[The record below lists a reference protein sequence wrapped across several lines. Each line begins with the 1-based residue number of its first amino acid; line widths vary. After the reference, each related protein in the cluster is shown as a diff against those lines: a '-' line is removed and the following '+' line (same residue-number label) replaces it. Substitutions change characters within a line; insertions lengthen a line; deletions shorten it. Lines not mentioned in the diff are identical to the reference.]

1 MLIQGNATR
10 AEILKNLSVYIQSS
24 SLNDKRVIFDHLI
37 KLVDEKD
44 LEGMS
49 PVVTKSSNELILF
62 FYCSQTE
69 TAVRGL
75 LKVLNLTFVR
85 YDSKS
90 VYLVQEFVRRLLK
103 KSPTLGAKHL
113 TVCLHNFS
121 QQFRQSSSSEPIARI
136 CLTPLKLS
144 VCVQWNQL
152 TDSDTQS
159 KLIETQAILCT
170 VIVATDSPKIINKAY
185 GKLKIYWNSSNVE
198 QYAEVLAKLS
208 INETSIALH
217 LAILWDF
224 LIKYLS
230 ELKSFDLIAKHKS
243 TFREVFL
250 KQIIGC
256 KTKLSNEIIK
266 VGFRYQLKQITHDD
280 FSQLF
285 LPAIQKAVLRNAE
298 VVLNL
303 IGFLL
308 KGLSLDLSPYA
319 IDIGKLLVSQ
329 LHSKEDVLRA
339 EAIDATKHL
348 VHQCSNSVAIEG
360 LLKQYFAVL
369 NGSEGKLT
377 ITVQRWGVVSGIGAL
392 SYHSVSGEAQH
403 LSELA
408 LESLVTQLKGEVHE
422 PTILH
427 ITSQL
432 QLWCNRLVTEI
443 PKVFIEYFKALQ
455 TAKTST
461 AYVKSSYIACLYSG
475 FKLNMSN
482 QGNDVL
488 NILVNSAQKSFTATV
503 SQMPNLTEGLYA
515 VSLILKLM
523 TFDRQYEAKIK
534 SLFNQI
540 FETEKLAFLSEKF
553 ISSASEDSLQILTN
567 LIETLVLNYETKL
580 DGKMKPLN
588 KALVLL
594 MTHPISYAV
603 RKQALNTS
611 KKLILNSINAKFV
624 IDLLNEFYVLF
635 KDLNPIPRDNVH
647 SAEEKDQEVK
657 QPSPSALIECHN
669 HLVSSATDELDINAL
684 LSVTLRS
691 ANINIIFATNP
702 RLWSNLLHN
711 RFSQSSFD
719 KYITDNKE
727 QLTKAA
733 LRDIDD
739 GDVKS
744 NAIKALVCLAPHDF
758 IPVFIS
764 KAVNTLSHPDFKII
778 TLMDYEIYLTPEG
791 ELFDKSV
798 LEAHRNE
805 AQNSKNIKKES
816 KLYSY
821 KEQMEEIELRKELEA
836 RKKVQGKDNE
846 PQLTKKQLEVRQ
858 QQLEKES
865 QIRAKLKAN
874 YEDFRTAID
883 LIKVIADSS
892 TAISTY
898 VNDVLFSLINLFSSP
913 LCSEKATQLFVDLRK
928 SLFDQRDSS
937 LKHLGD
943 CMAYLTLRRL
953 KPFAPI
959 DENWMTGNL
968 DERIENIINY
978 LHKRTCR
985 PTGRDYDEKTA
996 QTAIRMRLTAPAFAY
1011 CFPLIKSLLLSG
1023 ETKEELTL
1031 RCLFIIS
1038 EHTQMRTD
1046 YSLDDTE
1053 DETLALKDPQYLPL
1067 KYMLDAI
1074 IKVIAKSTI
1083 TVEQSASKVLLD
1095 IALCANGAR
1104 GCAKASFD
1112 ELLILLEALKID
1124 VDQVRISSLA
1134 SLSTLSN
1141 ILMSLAD
1148 DNSRFVLTHRVF
1160 VAQYDPLDQCAAS
1173 AQRLFSDCRL
1183 KTRVSISDA
1192 LIEDILS
1199 GNSVVRH
1206 SVAGAME
1213 ALLKEYPEETPNVI
1227 SKLIAV
1233 YKDKSKVL
1241 PPSID
1246 SFGRPIA
1253 NSVVDIFEPRLG
1265 VALIFTQIAHLIP
1278 NDIIEQVTRF
1288 FVPEALGDRNEK
1300 VQSQM
1305 LEASIALVNLHGKDN
1320 INLLLNV
1327 FESYLDETP
1336 DSSENDAVRRSVV
1349 VLMGT
1354 LARHI
1359 DKDNPKVKPI
1369 VAKLIEALSTPS
1381 QMVQE
1386 AVANCLP
1393 HLIPAFKEEAPS
1405 LLQKLIQLLLESDSY
1420 GERKGAAYGI
1430 AGIVKGLGI
1439 LSLKQLG
1446 IMDAL
1451 TEAIQDKKNPNHREG
1466 ALFAFEMLC
1475 SMLGRLF
1482 EPYIVHILP
1491 HLLLCFGDSS
1501 NRVRQAT
1508 DDTAKQVMSKL
1519 SAHGVKLVLPSL
1531 LNALE
1536 EDSWRTKAGSIELLG
1551 AMAFCA
1557 PKQLSSCLPSIVPKL
1572 MAVLSDSHPRV
1583 QKTGA
1588 MALKQIGSVIRNPEI
1603 QAIVPV
1609 LLEALQDPAN
1619 KTHKCLNTMLNTK
1632 FVHFIDAP
1640 SLALIMPVVERAFQG
1655 RSTET
1660 RKMAAQI
1667 IGNMYALT
1675 DQKDL
1680 SPYLPSIIPGLK
1692 QSLLDPVPEVRGVTA
1707 RALGAMVKGMG
1718 EDIFEDLMPWLMST
1732 MTSELS
1738 SVDRSGAAQGLS
1750 EVMGGLGLER
1760 LEKFIP
1766 EIIETAE
1773 RTDIA
1778 PHVKDGYIMLFIYL
1792 PMVFTQDFTKY
1803 IGRIINPV
1811 LKALADENEFV
1822 RETALRAGQRIV
1834 NMYAE
1839 TAIQLLLPELERGL
1853 FDENWRIRF
1862 SSVQLLGDLLFKISG
1877 VTGKMT
1883 TETADEDDN
1892 FGTEQSH
1899 RAIMSAL
1906 GGDRRNRVLS
1916 GLYMGRSDVSLHVRQ
1931 AALHVWKVVVTNTP
1945 RTLKEILPTLFSL
1958 LLGCLASNS
1967 SDKQQ
1972 VAARTLGDL
1981 VRKLG
1986 ERILPEIIPILE
1998 QGLESDR
2005 SDQRQGVCIGLSEI
2019 MASTSRE
2026 MVQAFVDSLVPTVK
2040 KALFDP
2046 LPEVR
2051 QAAAKTFDS
2060 LHAAVGVRALDEILP
2075 ALLNQLGD
2083 PEKGERTLDGLR
2095 HVMAIKSRV
2104 VLPYLVPQVFFI
2116 EFCSFSLKVVIFHS

>member
-1 MLIQGNATR
+1 MGHTQWPHC
-10 AEILKNLSVYIQSS
+10 SQSIIVS
-24 SLNDKRVIFDHLI
+24 
-37 KLVDEKD
+37 
-44 LEGMS
+44 
-49 PVVTKSSNELILF
+49 
-62 FYCSQTE
+62 FYCTHSE
-69 TAVRGL
+69 TAVRSL
-75 LKVLNLTFVR
+75 VKVLILTFMR
-85 YDSKS
+85 YDTKS
-90 VYLVQEFVRRLLK
+90 VSLVVEFVKRLLK
-103 KSPTLGAKHL
+103 KSPTIASKHL

-121 QQFRQSSSSEPIARI
+121 QQLRQIISSEPIARI

-152 TDSDTQS
+152 TDADTQS
-159 KLIETQAILCT
+159 KLIETHAMLCT
-170 VIVATDSPKIINKAY
+170 VIVATDSTKIINKAY
-185 GKLKIYWNSSNVE
+185 HKLKIYWNSGDVD
-198 QYAEVLAKLS
+198 QYAQTLASLS
-208 INETSIALH
+208 ANTDASVALH

-230 ELKSFDLIAKHKS
+230 ELKSFDLIAKHKT
-243 TFREVFL
+243 TFRELFL
-250 KQIIGC
+250 KHIIGC
-256 KTKLSNEIIK
+256 KTKLSNEIIR
-266 VGFRYQLKQITHDD
+266 VGFRYQLKQITHED

-285 LPAIQKAVLRNAE
+285 LPSIQKAVLRNAE

-303 IGFLL
+303 IGFIL

-329 LHSKEDVLRA
+329 LHSKEEALRA
-339 EAIDATKHL
+339 EAVDATKNL
-348 VHQCSNSVAIEG
+348 VLQCSNSVAIEA

-377 ITVQRWGVVSGIGAL
+377 ITIQRWGVVSGIGAL
-392 SYHSVSGEAQH
+392 SHHSVSGEAQH

-408 LESLVTQLKGEVHE
+408 LEAFVTQLKTEVHE

-427 ITSQL
+427 MTSQL

-443 PKVFIEYFKALQ
+443 PKVFIDYFKSLQ

-475 FKLNMSN
+475 FKQNMSQ

-503 SQMPNLTEGLYA
+503 SQMPNLAEGLNA
-515 VSLILKLM
+515 LNLILKLLS
-523 TFDRQYEAKIK
+523 FDRQYETKIK
-534 SLFNQI
+534 SLFNQM

-553 ISSASEDSLQILTN
+553 IVSANEESLLVLVTF
-567 LIETLVLNYETKL
+567 IETLVFHYETKL
-580 DGKMKPLN
+580 NSKMKPLN
-588 KALVLL
+588 RAFILL
-594 MTHPISYAV
+594 MTHPISYSV
-603 RKQALNTS
+603 RKQAFNTS
-611 KKLILNSINAKFV
+611 KKLIANSINEKLV

-635 KDLNPIPRDNVH
+635 KDLNLNPKGNYQTGDER
-647 SAEEKDQEVK
+647 QEQEAK
-657 QPSPSALIECHN
+657 QPSPSALIECHR
-669 HLVSSATDELDINAL
+669 HLVSLATDTNTTALLLVALRSSHINA
-684 LSVTLRS
+684 
-691 ANINIIFATNP
+691 IFNTDA
-702 RLWSNLLHN
+702 RIWSKILHN
-711 RFSQSSFD
+711 RFKQNLFD
-719 KYITDNKE
+719 QYINENKE
-727 QLTKAA
+727 LFVKTV
-733 LRDIDD
+733 LRDIEDVE
-739 GDVKS
+739 VKS
-744 NAIKALVCLAPHDF
+744 NAIKALVCLSPHDF

-764 KAVNTLSHPDFKII
+764 KAIHTLSHPDFKII
-778 TLMDYEIYLTPEG
+778 TQMDYEIYLTPEG
-791 ELFDKSV
+791 ELYDKTV
-798 LEAHRNE
+798 LEVHKNE
-805 AQNSKNIKKES
+805 HSNTKNIKKES

-836 RKKVQGKDNE
+836 KKKAKGKDSE
-846 PQLTKKQLEVRQ
+846 PQLTKKQLEVRE

-865 QIRAKLKAN
+865 LIRAKLKAN
-874 YEDFRTAID
+874 YQEFRTAID
-883 LIKVIADSS
+883 LIEAIAVSS

-913 LCSEKATQLFVDLRK
+913 LCSQKATQLFVDLRL
-928 SLFDQRDSS
+928 SLFDQKDSN

-959 DENWMTGNL
+959 DPNWMTGDLNQ
-968 DERIENIINY
+968 RIENLVNY
-978 LHKRTCR
+978 LHRRTCR

-996 QTAIRMRLTAPAFAY
+996 QLAIRMRLTAPAFAY
-1011 CFPLIKSLLLSG
+1011 CFPLLKSLLLSG
-1023 ETKEELTL
+1023 ETSEELTL
-1031 RCLFIIS
+1031 HCLQIIS
-1038 EHTQMRTD
+1038 EHTQMRTN
-1046 YSLDDTE
+1046 YSLDDSE
-1053 DETLALKDPQYLPL
+1053 DEALALKDPQYLPL
-1067 KYMLDAI
+1067 KYMFDAI
-1074 IKVIAKSTI
+1074 IKVIAKSSI
-1083 TVEQSASKVLLD
+1083 TVEQTASKVLLD
-1095 IALCANGAR
+1095 IALCANGAK

-1112 ELLILLEALKID
+1112 EITILLEALKMD

-1134 SLSTLSN
+1134 CLSTLSN
-1141 ILMSLAD
+1141 ILINLSEEK
-1148 DNSRFVLTHRVF
+1148 SKFFLTHRVF
-1160 VAQYDPLDQCAAS
+1160 VAQFDPLDQCSAS
-1173 AQRLFSDCRL
+1173 AQRLFNECRL
-1183 KTRVSISDA
+1183 KTSVSLTDS
-1192 LIEDILS
+1192 LIEDILT

-1213 ALLKEYPEETPNVI
+1213 ALLTEYPEETPNVI

-1233 YKDKSKVL
+1233 YRDKAKVL

-1246 SFGRPIA
+1246 SFGRTIA
-1253 NSVVDIFEPRLG
+1253 NSVVDNFEPRLG
-1265 VALIFTQIAHLIP
+1265 VALILTRIAPLIP
-1278 NDIIEQVTRF
+1278 NSIIEQITHF

-1305 LEASIALVNLHGKDN
+1305 LEAGCVLVNLHGKDN
-1320 INLLLNV
+1320 INLLLHV
-1327 FESYLDETP
+1327 FESFLDDAP
-1336 DSSENDAVRRSVV
+1336 DSPENDAVRRSVV

-1393 HLIPAFKEEAPS
+1393 YLIPAFKEEAPS
-1405 LLQKLIQLLLESDSY
+1405 LLQKLIQLLLESEVY

-1430 AGIVKGLGI
+1430 AGIIKGLGI

-1501 NRVRQAT
+1501 TRVRQAT

-1536 EDSWRTKAGSIELLG
+1536 EDAWRTKAGSIELLG

-1572 MAVLSDSHPRV
+1572 MTVLSDSHPKV
-1583 QKTGA
+1583 QKTAA

-1619 KTHKCLNTMLNTK
+1619 KTHKCLNTMLSTK

-1718 EDIFEDLMPWLMST
+1718 EDIFEDLMPWLMT
-1732 MTSELS
+1732 TLTSEMS

-1778 PHVKDGYIMLFIYL
+1778 SHVKDGYIMLFIYL

-1853 FDENWRIRF
+1853 FDENWRIRY

-2083 PEKGERTLDGLR
+2083 PVKGERTLDGLR
-2095 HVMAIKSRV
+2095 QVMAIKSRV
-2104 VLPYLVPQVFFI
+2104 VLPYLVPQVLTVDYGHFV
-2116 EFCSFSLKVVIFHS
+2116 LKLIPDHS